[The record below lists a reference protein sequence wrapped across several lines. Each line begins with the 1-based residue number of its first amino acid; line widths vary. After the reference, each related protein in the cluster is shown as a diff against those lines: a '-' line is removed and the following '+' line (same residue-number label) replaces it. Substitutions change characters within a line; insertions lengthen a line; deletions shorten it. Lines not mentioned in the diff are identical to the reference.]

1 VIVPVLETLRTQ
13 GLAPTGPLLERR
25 RACCST
31 REYLVT
37 ILQTFRVSMI
47 ANQAM
52 LSDYQFSSA
61 RRIASHKPR
70 RVVHYGVCM
79 SSLEQPCL
87 GGMRRMLIRN

>member
-1 VIVPVLETLRTQ
+1 MPVAEQSRCCTTSSPRVSKLRVRGSSSLGLNPHAGESAHLGREEIEVIVPVLETLRTQ

-47 ANQAM
+47 A
-52 LSDYQFSSA
+52 D
-61 RRIASHKPR
+61 
-70 RVVHYGVCM
+70 
-79 SSLEQPCL
+79 
-87 GGMRRMLIRN
+87 